1 MLKTILFKIHLK
13 NKTKLAFTKMETAF
27 WNEVPEHKHCRE
39 SFTESKLKQLRTQ
52 QIKYNFPKVAERI
65 PLLLYHAAI

>member
-27 WNEVPEHKHCRE
+27 WNEVSKQEHCRE

-52 QIKYNFPKVAERI
+52 QIKYNFPKAERI